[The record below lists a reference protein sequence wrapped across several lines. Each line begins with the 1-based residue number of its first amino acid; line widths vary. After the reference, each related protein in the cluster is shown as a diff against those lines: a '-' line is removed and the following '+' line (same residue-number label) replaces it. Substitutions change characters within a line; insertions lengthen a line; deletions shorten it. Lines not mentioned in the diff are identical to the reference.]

1 MRISGRKTSQEQD
14 VSLLANVT
22 AQDAREAA
30 RQMVL
35 SGDSLPAAV
44 AAVISV
50 LPANVLDEI
59 IQGGTR

>member
-22 AQDAREAA
+22 AQDARDAVH
-30 RQMVL
+30 RLVQ
-35 SGDSLPAAV
+35 SGETLPAAV